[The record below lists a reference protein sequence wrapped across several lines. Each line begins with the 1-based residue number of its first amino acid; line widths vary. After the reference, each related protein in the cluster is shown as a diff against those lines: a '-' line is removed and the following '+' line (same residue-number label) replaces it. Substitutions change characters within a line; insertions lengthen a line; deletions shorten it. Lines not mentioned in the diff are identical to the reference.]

1 MIPHIHI
8 YMYIYI
14 YIHLY
19 IYLYATT
26 CPRHHAWHLGTCMH
40 TSVAHCSA
48 TLTCLA
54 TILLTFLPGCHTHSS
69 KICPSGPTE
78 PLHPAGSH
86 AGLSQFLDSL
96 RAASRRV
103 LLLVAPSP
111 CQTESTGC
119 RLWRPG
125 HRWLSQVSV
134 PVVGLDCVSS
144 KQHAIKQYRFVFSSM
159 TAVHKV
165 ARPWTFC
172 IEFSCS

>member
-1 MIPHIHI
+1 MQ
-8 YMYIYI
+8 
-14 YIHLY
+14 
-19 IYLYATT
+19 
-26 CPRHHAWHLGTCMH
+26 PRVHVTRAHHAWHVCTCMH

-54 TILLTFLPGCHTHSS
+54 TILLTFLPGCHTRSS

-86 AGLSQFLDSL
+86 AGLSQFLGSL

-125 HRWLSQVSV
+125 HRWLSQVSI
-134 PVVGLDCVSS
+134 PVVGLDCVS
-144 KQHAIKQYRFVFSSM
+144 KQYGFVFSSM
-159 TAVHKV
+159 TAVQKV
-165 ARPWTFC
+165 ARP
-172 IEFSCS
+172 